1 MCYKDIK
8 NIILL
13 FIYSKPHALY
23 SPKPHALYS
32 PKPHALYS
40 LRGASHPRNAKRSSS
55 VARAAV

>member
-13 FIYSKPHALY
+13 FIYS
-23 SPKPHALYS
+23 
-32 PKPHALYS
+32 KPHALYS

-55 VARAAV
+55 VARAAVLIRGCTIWDKYGINVG

>member
-32 PKPHALYS
+32 
-40 LRGASHPRNAKRSSS
+40 LRGASHPRNASRSST